1 MPHVICPKCS
11 TRMDVDK
18 DIASPRLVCSICQT
32 VLSVSP
38 KQKPLATE
46 ARPSPPKQAAIPSTK
61 QNNPSP
67 DQWRVTC
74 ANCNKSLKVASALAG
89 RIGVCPR
96 CKAQFTVP
104 DSPADGP
111 EVVPFA
117 SLATVPSEEVIVLPN
132 ELDEEAIDLGAPAEN
147 QTGIPEHWVDPMP
160 QSQWSMG
167 NPYSPQIPPV
177 RSSVRNVGAGQF
189 GRPSFGHRQP
199 SYSPAMN
206 PLVIVS
212 KLCGGA
218 FVLCGIGGLGFM
230 LLSAITMVTMDEGTL
245 LEQARQV
252 AERRRSSMSPEEV
265 VGFVY
270 LMAFVMI
277 ALAFAVQ
284 VTLMVGGVALIRSR
298 GFGWSIAGC
307 VVAFLPCVIWT
318 WPFAALASVVAI
330 ILMFTPSVKAEFER
344 EK

>member
-11 TRMDVDK
+11 TRVDVDK
-18 DIASPRLVCSICQT
+18 DAASQRLVCSNCQT

-38 KQKPLATE
+38 KQKPSAAET
-46 ARPSPPKQAAIPSTK
+46 RSSPPKQTAIPSTT

-74 ANCNKSLKVASALAG
+74 ANCNKSLKVAAALAG

-117 SLATVPSEEVIVLPN
+117 ALATVPSKEVIVLPN
-132 ELDEEAIDLGAPAEN
+132 ELEEEVIDLGALTEN
-147 QTGIPEHWVDPMP
+147 QSGIPAHWVDPMP
-160 QSQWSMG
+160 QAQWSLG

-177 RSSVRNVGAGQF
+177 RSSVGNVGASHY
-189 GRPSFGHRQP
+189 GRPAFGHQQ
-199 SYSPAMN
+199 SSTLPAMN
-206 PLVIVS
+206 PSVIVS

-218 FVLCGIGGLGFM
+218 FVLCGIGALGFT
-230 LLSAITMVTMDEGTL
+230 LLGAISMVTMDEGVF
-245 LEQARQV
+245 LEQTRQV
-252 AERRRSSMSPEEV
+252 AARRRSNMSPEEV
-265 VGFVY
+265 VGLVY
-270 LMAFVMI
+270 LMAFIMFS
-277 ALAFAVQ
+277 LAFAVQ
-284 VTLMVGGVALIRSR
+284 VTLIVGGIALIRSR
-298 GFGWSIAGC
+298 GFGWCIAGC
-307 VVAFLPCVIWT
+307 VVAFLPCAIWT

-330 ILMFTPSVKAEFER
+330 ILMFNSNVKAEFER
-344 EK
+344 DK